1 MTKKTQ
7 ISVTFALCLMF
18 TLPLL
23 AMATDA
29 PGTMLFHLKTSLK
42 RDDAQICVAYN
53 AIWAALEVGMKVNV
67 LIDADAVNTYKV
79 GWLRGKDDIED
90 YKLPDNLRERLS
102 KEFEV
107 SLDLVPKTY
116 GEYLKLLH
124 EKGAAFF
131 INGDM
136 LVVAKIS
143 KRFGDLEKISAKFF
157 KPATVKEMIKM
168 RTEAEYYMVY

>member
-1 MTKKTQ
+1 MTKKILATF
-7 ISVTFALCLMF
+7 SVALCLMF

-23 AMATDA
+23 AMAA
-29 PGTMLFHLKTSLK
+29 NVSGTMLFHLKTSLK

-53 AIWAALEVGMKVNV
+53 AIWAALEAGLKVNV
-67 LIDADAVNTYKV
+67 LIDADAVNTFKV
-79 GWLRGKDDIED
+79 GWRGKDDIEN
-90 YKLPDNLRERLS
+90 YKLPVNLRDRLAE
-102 KEFEV
+102 EFEV

-116 GEYLKLLH
+116 GEYLNLLH

-143 KRFGDLEKISAKFF
+143 KRFGDLDKISTKFF
-157 KPATVKEMIKM
+157 KPLTLKEMIKM
-168 RTEAEYYMVY
+168 RTETDYYMVY